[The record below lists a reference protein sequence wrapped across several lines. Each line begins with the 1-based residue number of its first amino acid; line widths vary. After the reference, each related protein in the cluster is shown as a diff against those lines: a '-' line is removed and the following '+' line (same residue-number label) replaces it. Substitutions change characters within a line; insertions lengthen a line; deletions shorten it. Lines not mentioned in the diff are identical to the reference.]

1 MGSLAFWLH
10 LSSASGV
17 DCNVVAR
24 MALRILCRSWFLILD
39 LGVAGDDRIPY
50 SIRSINRYARSRLLP
65 SSGVGFIK
73 YAESGANMYIQNFRI
88 KGQLAL
94 SLPVFTGLI
103 AGLLFIVPAHA
114 QNAVNQDA
122 ASNTGS
128 QNAASS
134 AQVQTGTSATN
145 TELAKFNTQYAT
157 GQAPLQQQSREGF
170 WGHVNPM
177 ARKGWVN
184 RQVVPIKDRLQELKQ
199 LSAANAQQ
207 IKDQDARTQ
216 AGLQRVSVAA
226 QQADAHASEA
236 AAAAAQAQDLAQRSD
251 EHTDQMGTAVAGM
264 DLYQTSSQVEI
275 RFPSGQNILG
285 QNARAALDQVASQVQ
300 GQKGYLI
307 DVQGYSSL
315 HGVAG
320 IQASHRMVAAVT
332 RYLIEKHE
340 VPLYR
345 VRQISL
351 GNTPVGDAGNAKA
364 ATHYHGSIVEV
375 NVLHNSLSALSA
387 SNAGGSPMDAAQS
400 GPAQSSSN
408 GIASQPTQDQ

>member
-1 MGSLAFWLH
+1 
-10 LSSASGV
+10 
-17 DCNVVAR
+17 
-24 MALRILCRSWFLILD
+24 
-39 LGVAGDDRIPY
+39 
-50 SIRSINRYARSRLLP
+50 
-65 SSGVGFIK
+65 
-73 YAESGANMYIQNFRI
+73 MYKQNFRM
-88 KGQLAL
+88 KGQAAL

-103 AGLLFIVPAHA
+103 AGLLLVVSAHA
-114 QNAVNQDA
+114 QDAVNP
-122 ASNTGS
+122 STGS

-134 AQVQTGTSATN
+134 AQVQTGTSTTN

-157 GQAPLQQQSREGF
+157 GKAPLQTQSREGF

-177 ARKGWVN
+177 ASKGWVN
-184 RQVVPIKDRLQELKQ
+184 RQVVPVKDRLQELRQ

-207 IKDQDARTQ
+207 IKDLDASTQ
-216 AGLQRVSVAA
+216 AGLQRVSVAT
-226 QQADAHASEA
+226 QQADVHASEA

-275 RFPSGQNILG
+275 RFPSGQNVLG

-315 HGVAG
+315 HGVTG

-351 GNTPVGDAGNAKA
+351 GNVPLGVSADAGNAKA
-364 ATHYHGSIVEV
+364 ATRYHGSIVEV
-375 NVLHNSLSALSA
+375 NVMHNSLSALSA